1 MRKNIF
7 LWTLVLFLAA
17 LACQLPG
24 LGTTTTTSVDS
35 TEETLFDGITYTR
48 EVRTTPRLLV
58 IHIVQI
64 DLRKEGISLFVTP
77 GDADRDLPYNART
90 TSTFLDEFNV
100 QLAING
106 DGFTPWSNNPLS
118 PYPKPGDP
126 VNPLGL
132 TVSDGV
138 TYSEPRDNLPTLYI
152 TPKGKASLNDPPTNI
167 AYAISGLDLLIQS
180 GNVVAEPNDK
190 TDPRTALGLNRS
202 GKILTLLLVDGRQPG
217 YSEGVTLVELAGL
230 LLEYGVF
237 DGMNM
242 DGGGSTTLVME
253 DENGHPL
260 VLNSPID
267 SNVPGRER
275 PVANH
280 LGIFA
285 KE

>member
-1 MRKNIF
+1 MRKNI
-7 LWTLVLFLAA
+7 LLPLILFLTA

-24 LGTTTTTSVDS
+24 KGTTNPLPPSPS
-35 TEETLFDGITYTR
+35 EETLFDGITYTR
-48 EVRTTPRLLV
+48 EVRSTPRPLV

-64 DLRKEGISLFVTP
+64 DLRAEGISLFVTP
-77 GDADRDLPYNART
+77 GDAERELPYNART

-118 PYPKPGDP
+118 PYPNPGDP

-132 TVSDGV
+132 TISDGV
-138 TYSEPRDNLPTLYI
+138 TYSEPQDNLPTLYI
-152 TPKGKASLNDPPTNI
+152 TPNGKASLNDPPGNI
-167 AYAISGLDLLIQS
+167 AYAISGLDLVVQS
-180 GNVVAEPNDK
+180 GKVVADP
-190 TDPRTALGLNRS
+190 TDNLEPRTALGLNRS

-217 YSEGVTLVELAGL
+217 YSEGVTLSELAGL
-230 LLEYGVF
+230 LLEYNVF

-253 DENGHPL
+253 DKNGQPL

-267 SNVPGRER
+267 SNIPGRER

-285 KE
+285 RK

>member
-1 MRKNIF
+1 MRKITP
-7 LWTLVLFLAA
+7 LWILILILAA

-24 LGTTTTTSVDS
+24 RGTSTPTSTTS
-35 TEETLFDGITYTR
+35 TEETLFDGITYIR
-48 EVRTTPRLLV
+48 DVRTTPRPLV
-58 IHIVQI
+58 IHVVQI

-77 GDADRDLPYNART
+77 GDTEGELPYNART

-118 PYPKPGDP
+118 PYPKPGNP

-132 TVSDGV
+132 TISDGI

-152 TPKGKASLNDPPTNI
+152 TPNGKASLNDPPTNI
-167 AYAISGLDLLIQS
+167 AYAISGLDLIVQG
-180 GNVVAEPNDK
+180 GNVVADP
-190 TDPRTALGLNRS
+190 TDSTEPRTSLGLNRS

-237 DGMNM
+237 EGMNM
-242 DGGGSTTLVME
+242 DGGGSTTLVIE
-253 DENGHPL
+253 DKNGAPL

-280 LGIFA
+280 LGVYV
-285 KE
+285 K